1 MLVIPAIDL
10 KDGEAVRLYKGDY
23 NQKTVYSKEPWKL
36 AKQFE
41 LMRVKYLHIV
51 DLDGAKDGKCVNYD
65 VIKCIHENTSIPI
78 EVRWRN

>member
-23 NQKTVYSKEPWKL
+23 NQKTIYSKEPVKL

-41 LMRVKYLHIV
+41 EMGAKYLHIV
-51 DLDGAKDGKCVNYD
+51 DLDGAKEGKCINLLLLPAVCRR
-65 VIKCIHENTSIPI
+65 VF
-78 EVRWRN
+78 

>member
-23 NQKTVYSKEPWKL
+23 NQKTVYSKEPAKL

-41 LMRVKYLHIV
+41 EMGAKYLHIV

-65 VIKCIHENTSIPI
+65 TIKAIRKSVSIPI
-78 EVRWRN
+78 QLRWWD